1 MWRALIILS
10 ASLLVTGICRA
21 TDIFG
26 NVSGVWNASNN
37 PYNVTGNVTVPPEST
52 LVIQPG
58 CQVIFQGHYIFKV
71 DSAAILQAVGNH
83 ADSIIFTAQDTLEG
97 WRGILLYHT
106 SPNTLFRYCEF
117 EYCMYDTVHSAG
129 ATTINST
136 YSYLDIKNCSF
147 HNCGKG
153 TFAGVVLS
161 LYDPLAVIDSCLFKG
176 NSSDYTLIFIITGNF
191 TISNCRFENNVVP
204 SLIYN
209 DGASYVSVIGN
220 AFRYNIGAIFVNNH
234 GLHFRFSGNLII
246 ENSASDDF
254 EYFIIVIDGITTM
267 ENNTICNN
275 NALGRH
281 LIILGDEHSYPD
293 MYFNNNIVWDNSVT
307 GSMTF
312 GDNMPLQAIYNDI
325 EGGWPGT
332 GNTNSNPKFVNPDSG
347 DYNLSWANWPIDDS
361 TKSPC
366 IDTGDPNSPLDPD
379 STRADMGALFY
390 NQRWNDIP
398 DNQRLPDRF
407 ILLDNYPNPFN
418 FSTTIRYIVP
428 TTGPVTLD
436 VYDILGR
443 KVRTLLDINQ
453 PAGEYRV
460 TWNADKVGTGVYFY
474 RLTTGSNSI
483 SRPMILLK

>member
-1 MWRALIILS
+1 MILS
-10 ASLLVTGICRA
+10 IAPAPQQSTAHIHILILKTA
-21 TDIFG
+21 L
-26 NVSGVWNASNN
+26 
-37 PYNVTGNVTVPPEST
+37 ST
-52 LVIQPG
+52 LRQRY
-58 CQVIFQGHYIFKV
+58 F
-71 DSAAILQAVGNH
+71 
-83 ADSIIFTAQDTLEG
+83 
-97 WRGILLYHT
+97 RGGG
-106 SPNTLFRYCEF
+106 S
-117 EYCMYDTVHSAG
+117 
-129 ATTINST
+129 
-136 YSYLDIKNCSF
+136 
-147 HNCGKG
+147 
-153 TFAGVVLS
+153 S